1 MIKSTT
7 LLGRALFS
15 SIFQII
21 SIYLIIIT
29 KISIDFLYFMIYIS
43 PIKLV
48 RKTNLTMETVSLT
61 DKM

>member
-15 SIFQII
+15 STFQII

-29 KISIDFLYFMIYIS
+29 KIYIDFLYFMIYIS
-43 PIKLV
+43 AIKLV
-48 RKTNLTMETVSLT
+48 CKTNLIMETVSLT

>member
-21 SIYLIIIT
+21 SIHLIIIT
-29 KISIDFLYFMIYIS
+29 KIYIDFLCFMIYIS

-48 RKTNLTMETVSLT
+48 RKTNLMMETVSLT